1 MRRNGNLD
9 KLAEVARTD
18 KDPRVRQTAIEIIS
32 SQEAGT
38 AMTTLTAL
46 YGSEQDERVKQTIID
61 RLASQRSDCQPLVN
75 VAKSEKDV
83 KLKLRIVERLSSM
96 TKSCPAAA
104 DYLTE
109 LLNK

>member
-1 MRRNGNLD
+1 
-9 KLAEVARTD
+9 
-18 KDPRVRQTAIEIIS
+18 
-32 SQEAGT
+32 
-38 AMTTLTAL
+38 MTTLTAL

>member
-1 MRRNGNLD
+1 
-9 KLAEVARTD
+9 
-18 KDPRVRQTAIEIIS
+18 
-32 SQEAGT
+32 
-38 AMTTLTAL
+38 
-46 YGSEQDERVKQTIID
+46 
-61 RLASQRSDCQPLVN
+61 
-75 VAKSEKDV
+75 V